1 MSASLREFR
10 AALAVLQHRNFSRA
24 AQSLGISQPALSV
37 TVADLETRLGV
48 PLFHRTTR
56 SVQPTDIGKSFLA
69 NISRV
74 LEDLDLVV
82 RDVEDLSR
90 SKRGR
95 VIVTCLSSIAGRLMP
110 RVIRACEELYPQLE
124 IVIRDDVASRVLTA
138 VSDGEADFSVTGS
151 LHIPSNLVSE
161 HLASDRLHV
170 AFDRSHKFARKKEIT
185 WKQLN
190 GEVVIILATNSGVRA
205 LIDGALATTKVQVRR
220 YVEVSQLA
228 TIHGML
234 EERLGVSILPAL
246 ALPISRHPFLIS
258 RPLVAPVLARPIR
271 LLWRRDRS
279 LSLVDHAFM
288 DVLRSKS
295 A

>member
-1 MSASLREFR
+1 MNVSIREFR

-24 AQSLGISQPALSV
+24 AHSLGVSQPALSV
-37 TVADLETRLGV
+37 TIAELETRLGI

-56 SVQPTDIGKSFLA
+56 SVQPTEIGKSFLA

-74 LEDLDLVV
+74 LDDLDLVV
-82 RDVEDLSR
+82 RDAEDLSR
-90 SKRGR
+90 SRRGR

-110 RVIRACEELYPQLE
+110 RVIRACEERYPKLE

-161 HLASDRLHV
+161 NLASDRLHV
-170 AFDRSHKFARKKEIT
+170 AFDRNHKFARRKEVT

-205 LIDGALATTKVQVRR
+205 LIDGVLATTNVQVKR
-220 YVEVSQLA
+220 YIEVSQLA

-246 ALPISRHPFLIS
+246 ALPIPRHPFLIS

-279 LSLVDHAFM
+279 LSPADHAFM
-288 DVLRSKS
+288 DVLRSTS